1 MKIFYLL
8 FIVALISLVAPKRIL
23 KNLGGKKEN
32 KVIKLAE
39 DDNLENIRKN
49 ALMKHNFY
57 RKKHQVGDLVRNSEI
72 EAIAQAYSKKLSS
85 VKGTGHSGNT
95 YNNSPLGENLY
106 YVWGSYQMTV
116 TGADATESWYNEVSK
131 YDFNNPGF
139 TSGIGHFTQLVWK
152 GSKELGCGASCEN
165 NYCAVTCNY
174 FPAGNYLGEFASN
187 VFPAVE

>member
-1 MKIFYLL
+1 MKVFYLL
-8 FIVALISLVAPKRIL
+8 LLVTLISLVSL

-32 KVIKLAE
+32 KAIILAE

-49 ALMKHNFY
+49 ILMKHNYY

-72 EAIAQAYSKKLSS
+72 EEIAQAYSKKLSS
-85 VKGTGHSGNT
+85 VSGRGHSGNT

-106 YVWGSYQMTV
+106 YTWGSYQMTV
-116 TGADATESWYNEVSK
+116 TGAEATESWYNEVSQ
-131 YDFNNPGF
+131 YDFNNPGYI
-139 TSGIGHFTQLVWK
+139 SGVGHFTQLVWK
-152 GSKELGCGASCEN
+152 GSRQLGCGASCEN